1 VAQERGVRDQV
12 VVHAQIVDSLG
23 MVTTRSGG
31 AQLRPDRFKR
41 VHHVSRLNLRHDKTQ
56 PVATLAA
63 LERSRDG
70 VWATWTSRELALL
83 TLTDVYVSGE
93 VTWRGRDSDAQEVE
107 VTGAALVEETASS
120 CTRPALIL
128 CGDLLNERDRK
139 RWRNLPQPARDRL
152 ERAATDLERRNKRG
166 DDVIDLRDEIES
178 RALRRQVEHENLNRS
193 PLPIR
198 ATRGNEHLIP
208 PQSRAGFRR
217 GDVEWSAHRGRVL
230 HVVR

>member
-1 VAQERGVRDQV
+1 

-93 VTWRGRDSDAQEVE
+93 VTWRGRDSDAEEVE
-107 VTGAALVEETASS
+107 VTGAAIVESTAST

-128 CGDLLNERDRK
+128 CGNLLDQRDRK
-139 RWRNLPQPARDRL
+139 RWRGLPQPARDRL
-152 ERAATDLERRNKRG
+152 ERAAEQLKRRNKRG
-166 DDVIDLRDEIES
+166 DDVIDLHDEVEA
-178 RALRRQVEHENLNRS
+178 RAMRRQVEHENLNRS
-193 PLPIR
+193 LLPPI

-208 PQSRAGFRR
+208 PQLRAGWRP
-217 GDVEWSAHRGRVL
+217 GDLEWSGHRGRVL
-230 HVVR
+230 NVVR